1 MFSRKHDNVVE
12 KLTNWKGTLLLL
24 LLLLCQKYEGSLETE
39 KYTMDISRKSWIKFL
54 IYVILSNL

>member
-24 LLLLCQKYEGSLETE
+24 LCQKYEGSLEIE